1 MQNQKLLV
9 QSGVNPEKNLPK
21 IRTGIFPAEMAL

>member
-9 QSGVNPEKNLPK
+9 RSGVNPEKNLPK
-21 IRTGIFPAEMAL
+21 IRPGIFAAETSL